1 MTWSTKILLV
11 MALTCLHHAH
21 GLQPEWFS
29 RPSQIKAY
37 LKYDPS
43 LQVTETSKNDTQTI
57 TVTVDKTA
65 KNAEKK
71 AQALATL
78 LHPYGN
84 QQWKGGAV
92 VTQVVFNDTVV
103 VRKALPTDPDNA
115 FTLTKQALAGN
126 SLYIKG
132 LVEKSPLATIY
143 YIIPA
148 PKVVQYYNDNLFSY
162 GSIASE
168 VAAAGIANVYGLSFL
183 KVKKASIHA
192 SSDMQIR
199 SNQIQAYLKFDSSL
213 QVDVTSKDDKET
225 ITVTLKNT
233 DTAAA
238 KKAQALATLLYP
250 YGNQQWQ
257 GGAVITHVVFN
268 GAVVVRKALPTDA
281 DNALALT
288 KLAMTGNT
296 LYRQMESSSD

>member
-1 MTWSTKILLV
+1 MMWCSTMMVALALACLPGAFSLL
-11 MALTCLHHAH
+11 
-21 GLQPEWFS
+21 PEW
-29 RPSQIKAY
+29 
-37 LKYDPS
+37 
-43 LQVTETSKNDTQTI
+43 
-57 TVTVDKTA
+57 
-65 KNAEKK
+65 
-71 AQALATL
+71 
-78 LHPYGN
+78 
-84 QQWKGGAV
+84 
-92 VTQVVFNDTVV
+92 
-103 VRKALPTDPDNA
+103 
-115 FTLTKQALAGN
+115 
-126 SLYIKG
+126 
-132 LVEKSPLATIY
+132 
-143 YIIPA
+143 
-148 PKVVQYYNDNLFSY
+148 
-162 GSIASE
+162 
-168 VAAAGIANVYGLSFL
+168 
-183 KVKKASIHA
+183 
-192 SSDMQIR
+192 QIR

-296 LYRQMESSSD
+296 LYRQSQVVTGWNPDFDVSGPNFIIIDCQIIQYVIDQTLYKKCNTCGFRSETAASGMANVYGTNFLKTTSKYIPFGVHPFLSVIVARCKVTIDV